1 MLLEHNELLKRAYTE
16 LKEEITRKIESLEQE
31 INALS
36 TLKLKSRISE
46 DTLYFLGKDFDSS
59 GLELKIVVPENV
71 DNQLEMLKSK
81 LWRYERFL
89 RTLESTSKRYGC

>member
-81 LWRYERFL
+81 LWGSVKNFVYSYGYCL
-89 RTLESTSKRYGC
+89 SSK

>member
-46 DTLYFLGKDFDSS
+46 D
-59 GLELKIVVPENV
+59 VVW
-71 DNQLEMLKSK
+71 S
-81 LWRYERFL
+81 
-89 RTLESTSKRYGC
+89 

>member
-81 LWRYERFL
+81 LWRYEREAVKNFVY
-89 RTLESTSKRYGC
+89 EK